1 MNDLDFIFRLVDTL
15 GPSRADV
22 IIVGGWAHRL
32 MPLHP
37 LATRALDVLTT
48 RDVDLLIEPGAA
60 GLGER
65 LRSAGFEQHMKMG
78 DERPPISHYL
88 QKENP
93 GAPVEFIAL
102 EKRTRKGTAPTRE
115 ISGVSAQTIRG
126 LELLLVEPWSIALS
140 DPERT
145 AASPL
150 EIRIPN
156 PISFAAH
163 KLLIARKRP
172 EKAKRD
178 KDVLYAYDTLSIF
191 AGQDA
196 VLAQCGVSV
205 RAGFSR
211 DQLKH
216 ITSILTDMT
225 SATDAVQ
232 GAVQVARAT
241 GRPNTPLA
249 GQISATLTGALRRYL
264 SL

>member
-1 MNDLDFIFRLVDTL
+1 
-15 GPSRADV
+15 
-22 IIVGGWAHRL
+22 
-32 MPLHP
+32 
-37 LATRALDVLTT
+37 
-48 RDVDLLIEPGAA
+48 
-60 GLGER
+60 
-65 LRSAGFEQHMKMG
+65 MKMG

-102 EKRTRKGTAPTRE
+102 EKLTRKGTAPTRE

-211 DQLKH
+211 DQLKR
-216 ITSILTDMT
+216 ITSILADMT

-241 GRPNTPLA
+241 GRPNMPLA